1 MATNFYAISFSRIK
15 SEIETYL
22 KDEYNKSGTLFSN
35 ASPYGQILSV
45 VQNLHQ
51 LSMLYLKNTINQ
63 FDLGQ
68 PNSNNPRVIRNAA
81 ILAGHIPSRA
91 ISATGTIRFTPKT
104 SINIEEEIAN
114 AQLTFFNKTSI
125 KNSTNGLFYSFNLG
139 VEQVT
144 KKIKAGQS
152 FTLNIIQGE
161 WKNQVFTGTGKPMQ
175 TFNISLN
182 NQKDV
187 ENFYVEVLVSGQYWT
202 IKTHVYDL
210 LPDEQACVVRTGFNG
225 GIDIIFG
232 NGGFGMI
239 PSLSQTITVRHIE
252 SDGENGNIY
261 RRTPND
267 WKFIDEIL
275 DANGNNV
282 EMSKVFDIDIH
293 TDINFGAPSENID
306 FTKSVLPIAS
316 NNFVLALPQQFVYY
330 LKRLGVFTH
339 VNAKLD
345 QGTIFIYL
353 TPNIKLFKRQEED
366 YFSIPI
372 KVRTTRNGQD
382 IYSSAFDLDTYEK
395 NKIIQY
401 IKSGGNIMLT
411 SRFKIESP
419 TLSFYV
425 MNVFVIR
432 YSDATQDSVNS
443 QIYSAISNYF
453 LDLKRVD
460 RIPKLDIIKELSKI
474 KDIHSVDISFVC
486 RKNEQYHRDGMLTQ
500 EYSSIKLD
508 SSQYTNVSSG
518 ESSLYDPSK
527 VLGLDPVLGDIIF
540 EAHEL
545 PVIRG
550 NWRDRNGVFYSDESP
565 ASSEGSSMKSVNVFV
580 KGVVDA
586 KNKNPL

>member
-1 MATNFYAISFSRIK
+1 
-15 SEIETYL
+15 
-22 KDEYNKSGTLFSN
+22 
-35 ASPYGQILSV
+35 
-45 VQNLHQ
+45 
-51 LSMLYLKNTINQ
+51 
-63 FDLGQ
+63 
-68 PNSNNPRVIRNAA
+68 
-81 ILAGHIPSRA
+81 
-91 ISATGTIRFTPKT
+91 
-104 SINIEEEIAN
+104 
-114 AQLTFFNKTSI
+114 
-125 KNSTNGLFYSFNLG
+125 
-139 VEQVT
+139 
-144 KKIKAGQS
+144 
-152 FTLNIIQGE
+152 
-161 WKNQVFTGTGKPMQ
+161 
-175 TFNISLN
+175 
-182 NQKDV
+182 
-187 ENFYVEVLVSGQYWT
+187 
-202 IKTHVYDL
+202 
-210 LPDEQACVVRTGFNG
+210 
-225 GIDIIFG
+225 
-232 NGGFGMI
+232 
-239 PSLSQTITVRHIE
+239 
-252 SDGENGNIY
+252 
-261 RRTPND
+261 
-267 WKFIDEIL
+267 
-275 DANGNNV
+275 
-282 EMSKVFDIDIH
+282 
-293 TDINFGAPSENID
+293 
-306 FTKSVLPIAS
+306 
-316 NNFVLALPQQFVYY
+316 
-330 LKRLGVFTH
+330 
-339 VNAKLD
+339 
-345 QGTIFIYL
+345 
-353 TPNIKLFKRQEED
+353 
-366 YFSIPI
+366 
-372 KVRTTRNGQD
+372 
-382 IYSSAFDLDTYEK
+382 
-395 NKIIQY
+395 
-401 IKSGGNIMLT
+401 MLT